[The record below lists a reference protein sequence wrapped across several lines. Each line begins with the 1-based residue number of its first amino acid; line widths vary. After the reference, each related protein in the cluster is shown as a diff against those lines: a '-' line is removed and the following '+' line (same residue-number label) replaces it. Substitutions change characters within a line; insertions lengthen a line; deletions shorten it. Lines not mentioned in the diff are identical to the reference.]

1 MTDEALTSL
10 KGKKWVLRFTE
21 TEYLFIADETL
32 SENSTIVGDVKIL
45 RLRFLDANGNEFNL
59 GVVDNKQS
67 GSTDPSN
74 ETEIKIELKDEFET
88 LIKLILGIA
97 ALILL
102 WPLVSPLLIGLIKYV
117 FKGFILIIKGVFKII
132 LFPFELLFKKR
143 RRK

>member
-1 MTDEALTSL
+1 MQVELL
-10 KGKKWVLRFTE
+10 KK
-21 TEYLFIADETL
+21 
-32 SENSTIVGDVKIL
+32 NSTYIKDGEERTAINFYVKLNDV
-45 RLRFLDANGNEFNL
+45 
-59 GVVDNKQS
+59 
-67 GSTDPSN
+67 
-74 ETEIKIELKDEFET
+74 T